1 MKRNGSVTVF
11 LALVITCCSALICA
25 LTESARTAGARL
37 YVRTMTDAAADSLL
51 SQYHPQLWEC
61 YRLLAYAYR
70 DDGTCAQEMENF
82 MKPYVEDC
90 GWNAVSAPEVS
101 VTEKTFLTD
110 GGGVWFEQEVLDYMK
125 YGWIDIKLTPD
136 AAEKLWKELK
146 EAQTMNSILKDYGGQ
161 SREAA
166 AMEKAISKIETN
178 LKEQE
183 EYKST
188 ARSQLLDGNNTEFQT
203 TAERVS
209 LRALALPGLI
219 EDFDEKADRFAV
231 RMNELEVRHEE
242 QMETLKPENR
252 ELVEKQLGEYRS
264 YTDAN
269 GPRRL
274 KIDALDDNNENQLTA
289 IANVREYADRTE
301 EYIEEYEESEDEDDD
316 LDEDELWED
325 VADSWS
331 AEVRIPETEEHTG
344 VRDEKTEKKLEALLD
359 LVNDGC
365 LGLVVPKDRT
375 VSKQKIDTALLP
387 SKTSVTPRDSTVLRD
402 LMCAAAVDSYAG
414 RFLTSFTDNAKDRP
428 LLYELEYA
436 VTGKASDQDSLGQAL
451 AEILV
456 IREAL
461 NFIHIMTDPE
471 KYQTAWN
478 LALSITAGGATPAL
492 TVLIQCLI
500 ISVWALLESIL
511 DLRLLLLGK
520 KAALFKTK
528 EDWMLNNIMDI
539 FTFASDREA
548 ADSHLKESAAGIN
561 YETYLQMLLFV
572 KTPEERD
579 YRIMDILQ
587 TNIRQDDGSFQM
599 KDCLYGFHAEIEC
612 SSRHMFTLLGIS
624 GTGAISP
631 EFEIRTEAVRA
642 Y

>member
-110 GGGVWFEQEVLDYMK
+110 GGGVWFEQEILDYMK

-136 AAEKLWKELK
+136 AAEKLWKEMK

-183 EYKST
+183 AYKKT
-188 ARSQLLDGNNTEFQT
+188 AKSQLLEGKNTEFQN
-203 TAERVS
+203 TAEQINIK
-209 LRALALPGLI
+209 ALALPGLI
-219 EDFDEKADRFAV
+219 ENFDEKADRFGV
-231 RMNELEVRHEE
+231 RMNELEARHAE

-252 ELVEKQLGEYRS
+252 ELVEKQLAEYRS

-269 GPRRL
+269 GSRRR
-274 KIDALDDNNENQLTA
+274 KIDALDDNNENQLTSVK
-289 IANVREYADRTE
+289 NVRDYADRTE
-301 EYIEEYEESEDEDDD
+301 EYIDDYDEEAEGES

-331 AEVRIPETEEHTG
+331 TEVSIPKTEEHTG

-365 LGLVVPKDRT
+365 LSLVVPKDRT

-436 VTGKASDQDSLGQAL
+436 VTGKASDEDSLGQAL

-471 KYQTAWN
+471 KYQASWN

-539 FTFASDREA
+539 FTFASDREG

-572 KTPEERD
+572 KSPEERD